1 MNCLYLDG
9 AAGVDER
16 KNYAFTA
23 RGREALCRLF
33 LPLGGL
39 VPVVTCGRTELYF
52 TCPRAEAERAFSAFL
67 KERAACARE
76 DNAQGSGA
84 AGFSFCGGRE
94 AVLRLF
100 RLAAG
105 LLSML
110 RGEDE
115 ILGQVRDCYEFS
127 RALGASAGMDAAFQA
142 ALACGK
148 RVRAETK
155 ISSLACSIATL
166 AANAAFRFCAGGNA
180 LIVGATGKMG
190 GAVLKNIA
198 SKGGWKIVAT
208 SRSHAFAAS
217 AAGVT
222 AADYAER
229 YAFLEEADVIVSAT
243 ASPHTVFAADKAA
256 AALRTQK
263 PRLFIDL
270 SVPPDIEAGVAGI
283 PGCTLLGLD
292 GFRAAAEENNEKKRS
307 AIAAAEKIAEDCAEQ
322 FFADEAA
329 RRCAPALAAL
339 PERERKSLYVLR
351 KSDAAAFCARAEA
364 LLAGKENP

>member
-1 MNCLYLDG
+1 MNCLYLDSA
-9 AAGVDER
+9 AAGVEER
-16 KNYAFTA
+16 KRYAFTA
-23 RGREALCRLF
+23 RGREALCRRF

-52 TCPRAEAERAFSAFL
+52 TCPRAEAERAFSAFM
-67 KERAACARE
+67 ENNAGGSGRAA
-76 DNAQGSGA
+76 D
-84 AGFSFCGGRE
+84 FSFCGGKE

-110 RGEDE
+110 RGEGE

-127 RALGASAGMDAAFQA
+127 RALGAARGMDAAFQA
-142 ALACGK
+142 ALSCGK

-208 SRSHAFAAS
+208 SRSHAFTAS
-217 AAGVT
+217 AEGVT

-229 YAFLEEADVIVSAT
+229 YAFLEDADVIISAT
-243 ASPHTVFAADKAA
+243 ASPHTVFAAERVA

-270 SVPPDIEAGVAGI
+270 SVPPDVEAGVADI
-283 PGCTLLGLD
+283 PGCALLGID
-292 GFRAAAEENNEKKRS
+292 GFRAAAEENNAKKRS
-307 AIAAAEKIAEDCAEQ
+307 AIAAAEKIAVGCAEQ

-339 PERERKSLYVLR
+339 PETERKSLYVLR
-351 KSDAAAFCARAEA
+351 KSDPAAFCARAEA
-364 LLAGKENP
+364 LLADGKNP

>member
-1 MNCLYLDG
+1 MNCLYLDSA
-9 AAGVDER
+9 AAGVEER
-16 KNYAFTA
+16 KRYAFTA
-23 RGREALCRLF
+23 RGREALSPRF
-33 LPLGGL
+33 LPLAGG
-39 VPVVTCGRTELYF
+39 VPVVPCGRTELYF
-52 TCPRAEAERAFSAFL
+52 TCPRAEAERAFSAFM
-67 KERAACARE
+67 ENNAGGSGRAA
-76 DNAQGSGA
+76 D
-84 AGFSFCGGRE
+84 FSFCGGKE

-110 RGEDE
+110 RGEGE

-127 RALGASAGMDAAFQA
+127 RALGAARGMDAAFQA
-142 ALACGK
+142 ALSCGK

-208 SRSHAFAAS
+208 SRSHAFTAS
-217 AAGVT
+217 AEGVT

-229 YAFLEEADVIVSAT
+229 YAFLEDADVIISAT
-243 ASPHTVFAADKAA
+243 ASPHTVFAAERVA

-270 SVPPDIEAGVAGI
+270 SVPPDVEAGVADI
-283 PGCTLLGLD
+283 PGCALLGID
-292 GFRAAAEENNEKKRS
+292 GFRAAAEENNAKKRS
-307 AIAAAEKIAEDCAEQ
+307 AIAAAEKIAVGCAEQ

-339 PERERKSLYVLR
+339 PETERKSLYVLR
-351 KSDAAAFCARAEA
+351 KSDPAAFCARAEA
-364 LLAGKENP
+364 LLADGKNP